1 MIQER
6 PLPRFPVSRAVLI
19 VLLFI
24 GLAALAAWLAM
35 RYDSKVVLLALFALP
50 VVIAFSYY
58 YYRRCPECRS
68 RLAVRRD
75 YIGGTHRY
83 RMLLDCPHCQIA
95 WDTGHTG
102 DESSSGD

>member
-6 PLPRFPVSRAVLI
+6 PLPRFPVSRAMLI
-19 VLLFI
+19 VLPFI
-24 GLAALAAWLAM
+24 GLAAMAAWLAM
-35 RYDSKVVLLALFALP
+35 RYDSDVVLLALFVLP
-50 VVIAFSYY
+50 VVIGYFYHY
-58 YYRRCPECRS
+58 HRRCPECRS

-75 YIGGTHRY
+75 YIEGTQRY

-95 WDTGHTG
+95 WDTGHIG